1 MGRLKYIFFIVFL
14 ISLFVGEVDAD
25 VCDNDDIAKLKE
37 IAKLVTVTSDYI
49 EEYEQDDNYGVYNVG
64 VHGLT
69 NEIYGE
75 LISSSS
81 ITSFNYDDSDS
92 NGDVEK
98 EIISGKYKLYLYSSN
113 CDNTLLR
120 KVEVALPVY
129 NVFST
134 YDECKEIN
142 ENDLKVCNKFLD
154 ENITYEDFIKNINE
168 YKNKIDKNKGA
179 KEESLITKYKYVF
192 IIVGVVFVITIIF
205 ILIRNH
211 KRNVL
216 D

>member
-1 MGRLKYIFFIVFL
+1 MGRLKYIVFIVFL

-25 VCDNDDIAKLKE
+25 VCDNDDIARLKE

-49 EEYEQDDNYGVYNVG
+49 EEYEKTDNYGVYNVG

-120 KVEVALPVY
+120 KVEVVLPVY
-129 NVFST
+129 NFFST
-134 YDECKEIN
+134 YDECKGIN

>member
-1 MGRLKYIFFIVFL
+1 M
-14 ISLFVGEVDAD
+14 
-25 VCDNDDIAKLKE
+25 
-37 IAKLVTVTSDYI
+37 
-49 EEYEQDDNYGVYNVG
+49 
-64 VHGLT
+64 
-69 NEIYGE
+69 
-75 LISSSS
+75 ISSSS
-81 ITSFNYDDSDS
+81 IISFNYDDGDS

-98 EIISGKYKLYLYSSN
+98 EIISGKYKLYLYSSK

-120 KVEVALPVY
+120 KIEVVLPVY

>member
-1 MGRLKYIFFIVFL
+1 M
-14 ISLFVGEVDAD
+14 
-25 VCDNDDIAKLKE
+25 
-37 IAKLVTVTSDYI
+37 
-49 EEYEQDDNYGVYNVG
+49 
-64 VHGLT
+64 
-69 NEIYGE
+69 
-75 LISSSS
+75 
-81 ITSFNYDDSDS
+81 
-92 NGDVEK
+92 
-98 EIISGKYKLYLYSSN
+98 
-113 CDNTLLR
+113 R
-120 KVEVALPVY
+120 KVEVVLPVY
-129 NVFST
+129 NFFST
-134 YDECKEIN
+134 YDECKGIN

-154 ENITYEDFIKNINE
+154 DNITYEDFIKNINE

>member
-1 MGRLKYIFFIVFL
+1 MGRLKYIVFIVFL

-25 VCDNDDIAKLKE
+25 VCDNDDIARLKE

-49 EEYEQDDNYGVYNVG
+49 EEYEKTDNYGVYNVG

-120 KVEVALPVY
+120 KVEVVLPVY
-129 NVFST
+129 NFFST
-134 YDECKEIN
+134 YDECKGIN

-154 ENITYEDFIKNINE
+154 DNITYEDFIKNINE

>member
-1 MGRLKYIFFIVFL
+1 MGRLKYIVFIVFL

-25 VCDNDDIAKLKE
+25 VCDNDDMARLKE

-49 EEYEQDDNYGVYNVG
+49 EEYEKTDNYGVYNVG

-120 KVEVALPVY
+120 KVEVVLPVY
-129 NVFST
+129 NFFST
-134 YDECKEIN
+134 YDECKGIN

>member
-1 MGRLKYIFFIVFL
+1 MIKVIGVRFKKAGKIYYFDPAGLDIEKGN
-14 ISLFVGEVDAD
+14 FVVVETARGIEFGECV
-25 VCDNDDIAKLKE
+25 I
-37 IAKLVTVTSDYI
+37 
-49 EEYEQDDNYGVYNVG
+49 
-64 VHGLT
+64 GL
-69 NEIYGE
+69 
-75 LISSSS
+75 
-81 ITSFNYDDSDS
+81 
-92 NGDVEK
+92 
-98 EIISGKYKLYLYSSN
+98 
-113 CDNTLLR
+113 
-120 KVEVALPVY
+120 
-129 NVFST
+129 
-134 YDECKEIN
+134 KEIN